1 MNTDTLNPDRL
12 YPIKESRPHL
22 GGVCANT
29 IYGMIRAGKLDARK
43 IGRRTFITG
52 ASIIAARDNLPRL
65 DLNAGHTARQLA

>member
-1 MNTDTLNPDRL
+1 VNTEPVNPDSL

-29 IYGMIRAGKLDARK
+29 IYGMIRAGHLDARK

-65 DLNAGHTARQLA
+65 DLNTVQGAR